1 MVNEIY
7 SGKNELIRIP
17 AATIIRAI
25 KDVFFLPN
33 LSESVPKAYDAK
45 NMELMYILPV
55 KAT

>member
-45 NMELMYILPV
+45 KLELMYILPV